1 MLENFHLYNSKQINK
16 SSSNNKRRSNNQ
28 LSYIRW
34 LCPLASQV
42 KLNSDGSLLHQLMAV
57 CADVLRDDSGS
68 LIRAFAANSGC
79 CPVAVAELW
88 GAFYALDLAWSLGLK
103 KTYS

>member
-34 LCPLASQV
+34 LCPPVSRV
-42 KLNSDGSLLHQLMAV
+42 KLKSDGSLLHQLMAV
-57 CADVLRDDSGS
+57 CGGVLRDDSGS
-68 LIRAFAANSGC
+68 LIRAFAADLGC
-79 CPVAVAELW
+79 CPVAVAGLW
-88 GAFYALDLAWSLGLK
+88 GAFYALDLA
-103 KTYS
+103 YS